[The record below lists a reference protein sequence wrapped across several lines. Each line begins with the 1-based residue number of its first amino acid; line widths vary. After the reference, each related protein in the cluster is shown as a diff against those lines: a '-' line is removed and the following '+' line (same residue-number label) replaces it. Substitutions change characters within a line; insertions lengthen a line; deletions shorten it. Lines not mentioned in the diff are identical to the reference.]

1 MSDYPGREVFSNAP
15 LAFVAC
21 EVRYPFTP
29 RLTSDDSFEALS
41 EHLRDVLPVPS
52 QSPLQTLSLSPAGAA
67 ADTEPRFRFTDKTR
81 TVSAAVGRSAL
92 VIETTHYAEYPRFRE
107 LFAAVLSAVG
117 TIASPVGVE
126 RVGLRYID
134 EIRVPR
140 PIESVADWRGWIADD
155 VLATLNLAGGYAA
168 KGMQT
173 LVRLANGSNDITV
186 RCAALEGSGVV
197 DDGPLRRR
205 LPSAVGPF
213 FVIDTDSYWNDGDI
227 GLIDYDPPKL
237 LELIDQL
244 HEPVGVLF
252 HRAITDQLRNEFR
265 GTA

>member
-1 MSDYPGREVFSNAP
+1 MSDYPGREVFVNAP

-29 RLTSDDSFEALS
+29 RLTSDESFEALS
-41 EHLRDVLPVPS
+41 EQLRAVLPVPS
-52 QSPLQTLSLSPAGAA
+52 ESPLQTVSLSPAGAA
-67 ADTEPRFRFTDKTR
+67 ADTEPRFRFSDKVR
-81 TVSAAVGRSAL
+81 TFSAAVGRSAL
-92 VIETTHYAEYPRFRE
+92 VIETTHYTEYPKFRE
-107 LFAAVLSAVG
+107 LLLAVLAAVDSVA
-117 TIASPVGVE
+117 APVGVE

-140 PIESVADWRGWIADD
+140 PITSVADWRGWIADD
-155 VLATLNLAGGYAA
+155 VLASLNLATGYAA

-173 LVRLANGSNDITV
+173 LVRLANGANDITL
-186 RCAALEGSGVV
+186 RYAALSGAGVV

-205 LPSAVGPF
+205 LPSADGPF
-213 FVIDTDSYWNDGDI
+213 FVIDTDSYWNDAEA
-227 GLIDYDPPKL
+227 GLIDYDVNQL
-237 LELIDQL
+237 LDLVDQL

>member
-1 MSDYPGREVFSNAP
+1 MSDYPGREVFTNAP

-67 ADTEPRFRFTDKTR
+67 ADTEPRFRFTDKAR

-92 VIETTHYAEYPRFRE
+92 VIETTHYTEYPKFRD
-107 LFAAVLSAVG
+107 LLAVVLTAVG
-117 TIASPVGVE
+117 TVSSPVGVE

-134 EIRVPR
+134 EIRVPSA
-140 PIESVADWRGWIADD
+140 IESVADWRGWIADD
-155 VLATLNLAGGYAA
+155 VLATLNLAADYAA
-168 KGMQT
+168 KEMLT

-186 RCAALEGSGVV
+186 RYASLHGTGVV
-197 DDGPLRRR
+197 DDGQLRRR
-205 LPSAVGPF
+205 QPSADGPF
-213 FVIDTDSYWNDGDI
+213 FVIDTDSYWNDGDV
-227 GLIDYDPPKL
+227 GLIDYDPQAL
-237 LELIDQL
+237 LELVDQL
-244 HEPVGVLF
+244 HDPVGVLF